1 MKRHNIILLLT
12 AVVLS
17 AVSCQKEPDT
27 NINEAKEL
35 TYMEFSSLT
44 TKTLM
49 DDSHKVHWKSSDHIG
64 VFSNGNIYDFTT
76 EHGGENTVFTGEIEV
91 SDAYYAVYPYDASAT
106 ISSNVITAMFPS
118 EQIAVK
124 GSFAD
129 GANITV
135 AKASGTLLDFK
146 NVAGLLQFEI
156 TRSDISSVTF
166 TANNGQYPAGKVA
179 VTVSDT
185 PSWTDVEGS
194 ASVTLSASEG
204 VLEPGVYYMAVLPQ
218 TYEGFTLTLT
228 NNAGQTYAMTVE
240 KPLEIHRASGK
251 NLQKIDANAAFAE
264 ANIYEIDL
272 SAVDFSESYIY
283 EAKDP
288 AGNIVAII
296 CKEYLKASNQQA
308 VVVYGTKQGSSSM
321 VMDSSNPVGLVARVL
336 KSAPAEDYVNYTDV
350 PETDPVHG
358 GTYSFKSDVMAYTAE
373 GNAAA
378 LSTVY
383 ATYDSEAQVSVIT
396 SVADEN
402 ASAATLSPRTITLSD
417 RGDSKA
423 YKLVKIG
430 RQIWFAENV
439 ETLKYSDGTPITEA
453 TDLYNTEGAAYVNP
467 ASTNILYNVAA
478 ATSATFTPAGTTAWK
493 IPTASDFK
501 NLVGYVAKSCML
513 TSYNVNEKVVGNNIT
528 CFSITVRGRVTNK
541 GWLATEDSNGD
552 PWFCSSSASSTVGKQ
567 QCLVVRMHEAK
578 AYDAPSVN
586 SGQNKKFG
594 YWVRFMRGLY

>member
-44 TKTLM
+44 TKTLL

-185 PSWTDVEGS
+185 PSWTAVEGS

-240 KPLEIHRASGK
+240 EPLEIHRASGK

-272 SAVDFSESYIY
+272 STVDFSASYIY
-283 EAKDP
+283 EAKDES
-288 AGNIVAII
+288 GRIVAII
-296 CKEYLKASNQQA
+296 CKEFLKDANQQA
-308 VVVYGTKQGSSSM
+308 IVVYGTKKSTSSM
-321 VMDSSNPVGLVARVL
+321 VMDSSNPVGLVAKVL
-336 KSAPAEDYVNYTDV
+336 KSGAAGQYENYTDV
-350 PETDPVHG
+350 AESDLIHG
-358 GTYSFKSDVMAYTAE
+358 GTYSFKSDIMKYTVA
-373 GNAAA
+373 GDQAA
-378 LSTVY
+378 LGKVY
-383 ATYDSEAQVSVIT
+383 STYDSETDRT
-396 SVADEN
+396 SISGSCN
-402 ASAATLSPRTITLSD
+402 ASTLKTTLSARTLTLSD
-417 RGDSKA
+417 RGDTKA
-423 YKLVKIG
+423 YKLVKVG
-430 RQIWFAENV
+430 RQIWMAENV
-439 ETLKYSDGTPITEA
+439 VTTKYNDGTDIPKAAKAAELQNA
-453 TDLYNTEGAAYVNP
+453 TADMYAYVNS
-467 ASTNILYNVAA
+467 ACLAYNGDVVLSGKLAP
-478 ATSATFTPAGTTAWK
+478 SGGWK
-493 IPTASDFK
+493 IPTKTDATTMLEYGGKLSHTLNFAS
-501 NLVGYVAKSCML
+501 N
-513 TSYNVNEKVVGNNIT
+513 NVTG
-528 CFSITVRGRVTNK
+528 FSSRYAGRVTSKWDNSMDPCYWCSNSKDNSNK
-541 GWLATEDSNGD
+541 M
-552 PWFCSSSASSTVGKQ
+552 
-567 QCLVVRMHEAK
+567 QCYVLRN
-578 AYDAPSVN
+578 DGTAPTT
-586 SGQNKKFG
+586 SGQSYKYGF
-594 YWVRFMRGLY
+594 WVRFMRGLY